1 MNGGQ
6 KMKKTAIV
14 ALVSFFLG
22 ILLAGYIFVYLP
34 EKNMPKSFLNESPP
48 SSSFLYA
55 SPAAQAKP
63 DLDFVRIAD
72 LVGPAVVRIT
82 AEKVEKRRVVGF
94 FDDWGDDFW
103 DRFFG
108 TPRGREREYRSQVAG
123 TGFFISSD
131 GYLITNNHI
140 VENAEKITI
149 YTIQENEYKAEI
161 VGTDAPTDVALLKI
175 AEKNLPYVEL
185 GNSAQLKVGEWVLA
199 IGNPLGFEHTV
210 SAGIVSA
217 KGRQNLQSSTAVSY
231 QDFIQTDAA
240 INRGNSG
247 GPLVN
252 MKGEVI
258 GITSM
263 IASPTGG
270 NIGIG
275 FAIPSDLARKVVK
288 QLEKKGK
295 VVRGFLGVIL
305 QDLSEEER
313 RTLNLKSRDGAFIVE
328 VEPGTPA
335 DKAGLERYDV
345 MVEFDGQPV
354 KNRHDLS
361 FKIAETAP
369 GTKVDI
375 KVIRDGK
382 EKTLT
387 AKLEELSTG
396 EEAAQASTSSGQ
408 DLGISVTTMTSRL
421 ARRYGFQTQEGVLIT
436 EVRRYSEAEQK
447 GLIAGDIILEANRQ
461 EVRDVSDLERIINK
475 LKPGDGLILL
485 IRRERDGESTE
496 RIITL
501 KIPE

>member
-1 MNGGQ
+1 MNGGRE
-6 KMKKTAIV
+6 MKKTALI
-14 ALVSFFLG
+14 ALVSFFIG
-22 ILLAGYIFVYLP
+22 ILLAGYIFVFLP
-34 EKNMPKSFLNESPP
+34 ERNMPKSFLNESP

-55 SPAAQAKP
+55 SPAPQLKP

-82 AEKVEKRRVVGF
+82 AERVEKRRAVGF

-108 TPRGREREYRSQVAG
+108 IPRDREREYRSQVAG

-149 YTIQENEYKAEI
+149 FTLQENEYKAEV
-161 VGTDAPTDVALLKI
+161 VGTDPPTDVALLKI
-175 AEKNLPYVEL
+175 AEKNLPFVAL
-185 GNSAQLKVGEWVLA
+185 GDSGLVKIGEWVLA

-217 KGRQNLQSSTAVSY
+217 KGRQNLQSSTAISY

-275 FAIPSDLARKVVK
+275 FAIPSNLARKVVK
-288 QLEKKGK
+288 QLEEKGK
-295 VVRGFLGVIL
+295 VVRGYLGVVP
-305 QDLSEEER
+305 QDISEEER
-313 RTLNLKSRDGAFIVE
+313 RALNLNSRRGAFVTQ
-328 VEPGTPA
+328 VAPGTPA

-345 MVEFDGQPV
+345 ITEFNGQPV

-382 EKTLT
+382 EKILN

-396 EEAAQASTSSGQ
+396 EEAEQASTSSGQ
-408 DLGISVTTMTSRL
+408 DLGISVTTMTPRL
-421 ARRYGFQTQEGVLIT
+421 ARRYGFQTQEGILIT
-436 EVRRYSEAEQK
+436 EVRRYSEAERK
-447 GLIAGDIILEANRQ
+447 GLRAGDIILEANRQ
-461 EVRDVSDLERIINK
+461 EVGDTGDLERILDK
-475 LKPGDGLILL
+475 LKAGDGLILL
-485 IRRERDGESTE
+485 IRRERDGESRELIT
-496 RIITL
+496 TL

>member
-1 MNGGQ
+1 
-6 KMKKTAIV
+6 MKKIAIV

-34 EKNMPKSFLNESPP
+34 EKNMPNSFLNESPS

-55 SPAAQAKP
+55 SPNPQTKP
-63 DLDFVRIAD
+63 DLDFVRVAD
-72 LVGPAVVRIT
+72 MIGPAVVRIT
-82 AEKVEKRRVVGF
+82 AERVEKRRVVSF

-108 TPRGREREYRSQVAG
+108 TPRDREREYRSQVAG
-123 TGFFISSD
+123 TGFFITTD

-149 YTIQENEYKAEI
+149 YTLQENEYKAEI
-161 VGTDAPTDVALLKI
+161 VGTDPPTDVALLKI
-175 AEKNLPYVEL
+175 AEKNLPFVEL
-185 GNSAQLKVGEWVLA
+185 GDSARLKVGEWVLA

-217 KGRQNLQSSTAVSY
+217 KGRQGLQSSTAISY

-275 FAIPSDLARKVVK
+275 FAIPSNLARKVVK
-288 QLEKKGK
+288 QLEEKGK
-295 VVRGFLGVIL
+295 VVRGYLGVIPKN
-305 QDLSEEER
+305 LSEEER
-313 RTLNLKSRDGAFIVE
+313 RTLNLKSRNGAFIVD

-335 DKAGLERYDV
+335 DKAGLKRYDV
-345 MVEFDGQPV
+345 IIEFNGQPV

-382 EKTLT
+382 EKLLT

-396 EEAAQASTSSGQ
+396 EEEEQPSTSSGQ
-408 DLGISVTTMTSRL
+408 DLGISVTTMTPNI
-421 ARRYGFQTQEGVLIT
+421 ARRYGFRTQEGVLIT
-436 EVRRYSEAEQK
+436 KVRRYSEAERK
-447 GLIAGDIILEANRQ
+447 ELIAGDIILEANRQ
-461 EVRDVSDLERIINK
+461 EVKDSGDLKRIIDK

-485 IRRERDGESTE
+485 IRRERDGESAEFIT
-496 RIITL
+496 TL

>member
-1 MNGGQ
+1 
-6 KMKKTAIV
+6 MKKTALV

-34 EKNMPKSFLNESPP
+34 ERDMPKSFLNESP
-48 SSSFLYA
+48 SSTSFLYA
-55 SPAAQAKP
+55 SPTAQAKP
-63 DLDFVRIAD
+63 DLDFVRVAD
-72 LVGPAVVRIT
+72 LVGPAVVRIS
-82 AEKVEKRRVVGF
+82 AERVEKRRVAGF

-108 TPRGREREYRSQVAG
+108 TPRGREREFRSEVRG
-123 TGFFISSD
+123 TGFFISTD
-131 GYLITNNHI
+131 GYILTNNHL
-140 VENAEKITI
+140 VESAEKVTI
-149 YTIQENEYKAEI
+149 YSLQEKEYKAEVI
-161 VGTDAPTDVALLKI
+161 GTDPPTDLALLKI
-175 AEKNLPYVEL
+175 ADKNLPYAEL
-185 GNSAQLKVGEWVLA
+185 GDSGRVRIGEWVLA

-217 KGRQNLQSSTAVSY
+217 KGRQLLQSSNAPSY

-270 NIGIG
+270 SIGIG
-275 FAIPSDLARKVVK
+275 FAIPSNLARKVVN
-288 QLEKKGK
+288 QLQEKGK
-295 VVRGFLGVIL
+295 VVRGYLGVVP
-305 QDLSEEER
+305 QDLTEEER
-313 RTLNLKSRDGAFIVE
+313 QVLKLKSRRGAFITQVA
-328 VEPGTPA
+328 PGTPA

-345 MVEFDGQPV
+345 IVEFDSQPI
-354 KNRHDLS
+354 KNSHELS
-361 FKIAETAP
+361 FKIADAAP

-375 KVIRDGK
+375 KIIRDGK
-382 EKTLT
+382 EKILT

-396 EEAAQASTSSGQ
+396 EEVEQASTSSGK
-408 DLGISVTTMTSRL
+408 DLGISVTTMTPRI
-421 ARRYGFQTQEGVLIT
+421 ARRYGYQTQEGVLIT

-447 GLIAGDIILEANRQ
+447 GLRAGDIILEANRQ
-461 EVRDVSDLERIINK
+461 EVRETGDLEKIIDK

-485 IRRERDGESTE
+485 IRRESDGESLE

>member
-1 MNGGQ
+1 
-6 KMKKTAIV
+6 MKKTVFI
-14 ALVSFFLG
+14 ALISFFLG

-34 EKNMPKSFLNESPP
+34 ERNMPKSFLNESPS

-55 SPAAQAKP
+55 SPANQTKP

-82 AEKVEKRRVVGF
+82 AERVEKRRVVSF

-108 TPRGREREYRSQVAG
+108 TPRGREREYRSQVGG

-131 GYLITNNHI
+131 GYLITNHHI

-149 YTIQENEYKAEI
+149 YTLQENEYTAEV
-161 VGTDAPTDVALLKI
+161 VGTDPPTDVALLKI
-175 AEKNLPYVEL
+175 AEKNLPHVEL
-185 GNSAQLKVGEWVLA
+185 GDSARLKVGEWVLA

-217 KGRQNLQSSTAVSY
+217 KGRQNLQSSTAISY

-252 MKGEVI
+252 MKGEVV

-270 NIGIG
+270 SIGIG
-275 FAIPSDLARKVVK
+275 FAIPSNLARKVVK
-288 QLEKKGK
+288 QLEEKGK
-295 VVRGFLGVIL
+295 VVRGYLGVVPKDIT
-305 QDLSEEER
+305 EEER
-313 RTLNLKSRDGAFIVE
+313 QALGLKSRRGVFVTNVAE
-328 VEPGTPA
+328 GTPA

-345 MVEFDGQPV
+345 IIEFNGQHV
-354 KNRHDLS
+354 KNRHDIL
-361 FKIAETAP
+361 FMIAETPP

-382 EKTLT
+382 EKILT
-387 AKLEELSTG
+387 AKLDELSTG
-396 EEAAQASTSSGQ
+396 EETEQTSTSSGQ
-408 DLGISVTTMTSRL
+408 DLGISITTMTPRL
-421 ARRYGFQTQEGVLIT
+421 ARRYGYRTQEGVLIT
-436 EVRRYSEAEQK
+436 EIRRYSEAERK
-447 GLIAGDIILEANRQ
+447 GLQAGDIILEANRQ
-461 EVRDVSDLERIINK
+461 EVRDTDDFDKIINK

-485 IRRERDGESTE
+485 IRRERDGESVDLIRT
-496 RIITL
+496 I

>member
-1 MNGGQ
+1 
-6 KMKKTAIV
+6 MKKTAIV
-14 ALVSFFLG
+14 ALVSFFIG
-22 ILLAGYIFVYLP
+22 ILLAGYVFVFLP
-34 EKNMPKSFLNESPP
+34 ERNMPQSFLNESP
-48 SSSFLYA
+48 SSTSFLYA
-55 SPAAQAKP
+55 SPTAQAKP
-63 DLDFVRIAD
+63 ELDFVRIAD

-82 AEKVEKRRVVGF
+82 AERVERRRVVSF
-94 FDDWGDDFW
+94 FDDWGDDWW

-108 TPRGREREYRSQVAG
+108 VPRDREREYRSQVGG

-149 YTIQENEYKAEI
+149 TTLQENEYKAEV
-161 VGTDAPTDVALLKI
+161 VGTDPPTDVALLKI
-175 AEKNLPYVEL
+175 TEKNLPYVEL
-185 GNSAQLKVGEWVLA
+185 GDSGRVKIGEWVLA

-217 KGRQNLQSSTAVSY
+217 KGRQGLQSSTAISY

-275 FAIPSDLARKVVK
+275 FAIPSNLARKVVK
-288 QLEKKGK
+288 QLEEKGK
-295 VVRGFLGVIL
+295 VVRGYLGVYP

-313 RTLNLKSRDGAFIVE
+313 RALDLKSRRGAFVTK
-328 VEPGTPA
+328 VEPGAPA
-335 DKAGLERYDV
+335 DKAGFERYDV
-345 MVEFDGQPV
+345 IIEFNNQPV
-354 KNRHDLS
+354 KNSHDLS
-361 FKIAETAP
+361 FQIAETAP

-382 EKTLT
+382 EKILT

-396 EEAAQASTSSGQ
+396 EEEEQASTSSGQ
-408 DLGISVTTMTSRL
+408 DLGITVTSMTPRR
-421 ARRYGFQTQEGVLIT
+421 ARQLRFQTEEGVLIT

-447 GLIAGDIILEANRQ
+447 GLRAGDIILEANRQ
-461 EVRDVSDLERIINK
+461 EVRDTNDLEKIINR

-485 IRRERDGESTE
+485 LRRERDGESTE
-496 RIITL
+496 FIRTL

>member
-1 MNGGQ
+1 
-6 KMKKTAIV
+6 MKKIAIV

-34 EKNMPKSFLNESPP
+34 EKNMPNSFLNESPS

-55 SPAAQAKP
+55 SPNPQAKP
-63 DLDFVRIAD
+63 DLDFVRVAD
-72 LVGPAVVRIT
+72 MVGPAVVRIT
-82 AEKVEKRRVVGF
+82 AERVEKRRVVSF

-108 TPRGREREYRSQVAG
+108 TPRDREREYRSQVGG
-123 TGFFISSD
+123 TGFFITSD

-149 YTIQENEYKAEI
+149 YTLQENEYKAEV
-161 VGTDAPTDVALLKI
+161 VGTDPPTDVALLKI
-175 AEKNLPYVEL
+175 AEKNLPFVEL
-185 GNSAQLKVGEWVLA
+185 GDSARLKVGEWVLA

-217 KGRQNLQSSTAVSY
+217 KGRQNLQSSTAISY

-252 MKGEVI
+252 MRGEVI

-275 FAIPSDLARKVVK
+275 FAIPSNLARMVVK
-288 QLEKKGK
+288 QLEEKGK
-295 VVRGFLGVIL
+295 VVRGFLGVVPKDI
-305 QDLSEEER
+305 SEEER
-313 RTLNLKSRDGAFIVE
+313 RTLDLKSRNGAFVVD
-328 VEPGTPA
+328 VEPGSPA

-345 MVEFDGQPV
+345 IIEFNGQPV

-382 EKTLT
+382 ERILT

-396 EEAAQASTSSGQ
+396 EEEEQASTSSGQ
-408 DLGISVTTMTSRL
+408 DLGISVTTMTTNI
-421 ARRYGFQTQEGVLIT
+421 ARRYGFRTQEGVLIT
-436 EVRRYSEAEQK
+436 KVRRYSEAERK
-447 GLIAGDIILEANRQ
+447 DLIAGDIILEANRQ
-461 EVRDVSDLERIINK
+461 EVKNTRDLEKIIDK

-485 IRRERDGESTE
+485 IRRERDGESADLI
-496 RIITL
+496 RTL

>member
-1 MNGGQ
+1 
-6 KMKKTAIV
+6 MKKTAII
-14 ALVSFFLG
+14 ALFSFLIG
-22 ILLAGYIFVYLP
+22 ILLAGYVFVFLP
-34 EKNMPKSFLNESPP
+34 ERNMPKSFLNESP

-72 LVGPAVVRIT
+72 MVGPAVVRIT
-82 AEKVEKRRVVGF
+82 AEKVERRRVVSF

-103 DRFFG
+103 DKFFG
-108 TPRGREREYRSQVAG
+108 TPRDREREYRSQVAG

-149 YTIQENEYKAEI
+149 YTLQENEYKAEV
-161 VGTDAPTDVALLKI
+161 VGTDPPTDVALLKI
-175 AEKNLPYVEL
+175 ADKNLPYVEL
-185 GNSAQLKVGEWVLA
+185 GDSGRLKVGEWVLA

-210 SAGIVSA
+210 CAGIVSA
-217 KGRQNLQSSTAVSY
+217 KGRQGLQSSTAVSY

-288 QLEKKGK
+288 QLEEKGK
-295 VVRGFLGVIL
+295 VVRGYLGVGP

-313 RTLNLKSRDGAFIVE
+313 RALNLKSRSGSFVTNVA
-328 VEPGTPA
+328 PGSPA

-345 MVEFDGQPV
+345 IVEFNGQPV
-354 KNRHDLS
+354 KNSHDLS

-382 EKTLT
+382 EKILT
-387 AKLEELSTG
+387 AKLDELSTG
-396 EEAAQASTSSGQ
+396 EEAEQASTSSGK
-408 DLGISVTTMTSRL
+408 DLGISVTTMTRSI
-421 ARRYGFQTQEGVLIT
+421 ARRYGFQTEEGVLIR
-436 EVRRYSEAEQK
+436 EVRRYSEAERK
-447 GLIAGDIILEANRQ
+447 GLRAGDIILEANRQ
-461 EVRDVSDLERIINK
+461 EVKDTGDLEKIINK

-485 IRRERDGESTE
+485 IRRERDGDSTE
-496 RIITL
+496 FITTL

>member
-1 MNGGQ
+1 
-6 KMKKTAIV
+6 MKKTVLI
-14 ALVSFFLG
+14 ALISFFLG
-22 ILLAGYIFVYLP
+22 IFLAGYFFVYLP
-34 EKNMPKSFLNESPP
+34 ERNMPDSFLNEAP
-48 SSSFLYA
+48 SSPSFLYA
-55 SPAAQAKP
+55 SPVAQEKP
-63 DLDFVRIAD
+63 DLDFVRVAD
-72 LVGPAVVRIT
+72 KVGPAVVRIT
-82 AEKVEKRRVVGF
+82 AERVERRRVAGF

-108 TPRGREREYRSQVAG
+108 IPRDREREFRAQVAG

-149 YTIQENEYKAEI
+149 YTLQENEYKAEV
-161 VGTDAPTDVALLKI
+161 VGTDPPTDVALLKI
-175 AEKNLPYVEL
+175 ADKNLPFVEL
-185 GNSAQLKVGEWVLA
+185 GDSGQLRVGEWVLA

-210 SAGIVSA
+210 SAGIISA
-217 KGRQNLQSSTAVSY
+217 KGRQNLQSQTAISY

-288 QLEKKGK
+288 QLQEKGR
-295 VVRGFLGVIL
+295 VVRGYLGVRPGDI
-305 QDLSEEER
+305 SEEER
-313 RTLNLKSRDGAFIVE
+313 KVLDLKSRRGAFIEE
-328 VEPGTPA
+328 VVPGTAA
-335 DKAGLERYDV
+335 DKAGFERYDV
-345 MVEFDGQPV
+345 IVEFDGQPIE
-354 KNRHDLS
+354 NAHELS
-361 FKIAETAP
+361 FKIADTPP

-382 EKTLT
+382 EKMLT
-387 AKLEELSTG
+387 AKLDELSTG
-396 EEAAQASTSSGQ
+396 EETEQPSSSSGQ
-408 DLGISVTTMTSRL
+408 DLGFRFTTMTPRL
-421 ARRYGFQTQEGVLIT
+421 ARRYGFQAEQGVLIM
-436 EVRRYSEAEQK
+436 EVNRYSEAEGK
-447 GLIAGDIILEANRQ
+447 GLQPGDIILEANRQ
-461 EVRDVSDLERIINK
+461 EVTTAEELEKIISK

-485 IRRERDGESTE
+485 IRRERNGESRE
-496 RIITL
+496 FITTL
-501 KIPE
+501 RIPE

>member
-1 MNGGQ
+1 
-6 KMKKTAIV
+6 MKKTVLI
-14 ALVSFFLG
+14 ALISFFLG
-22 ILLAGYIFVYLP
+22 IFLAGYFFVYLP
-34 EKNMPKSFLNESPP
+34 ERNMPDSFLNEAP
-48 SSSFLYA
+48 SSPSFLYA
-55 SPAAQAKP
+55 SPVAQEKP
-63 DLDFVRIAD
+63 DLDFVTVAD
-72 LVGPAVVRIT
+72 KVGPAVVRIT
-82 AEKVEKRRVVGF
+82 AEKIERRRVAGF

-108 TPRGREREYRSQVAG
+108 IPRGREQEFRSQVAG

-149 YTIQENEYKAEI
+149 YTIQENEYKAEV
-161 VGTDAPTDVALLKI
+161 VGTDPPTDVALLKI
-175 AEKNLPYVEL
+175 ADKNLPFVEL
-185 GNSAQLKVGEWVLA
+185 GDSGQLRVGEWVLA

-210 SAGIVSA
+210 CAGIVSA
-217 KGRQNLQSSTAVSY
+217 KGRQNLQSSHDLSY

-288 QLEKKGK
+288 QLQEKGR
-295 VVRGFLGVIL
+295 VVRGHLGV
-305 QDLSEEER
+305 LSRDITEEER
-313 RTLNLKSRDGAFIVE
+313 RALDLKSRRGSFVIE
-328 VEPGTPA
+328 VAPGKPA
-335 DKAGLERYDV
+335 DKAGIERYDV
-345 MVEFDGQPV
+345 IVEFNGQPI
-354 KNRHDLS
+354 KNTHDLS
-361 FKIAETAP
+361 FKIADTPP
-369 GTKVDI
+369 GTKADI

-387 AKLEELSTG
+387 AKLDELSTG
-396 EEAAQASTSSGQ
+396 KEGEQTSTSSGQ
-408 DLGISVTTMTSRL
+408 DLGISVSTLTPRT
-421 ARRYGFQTQEGVLIT
+421 ARRYGFQTEEGVLIT

-447 GLIAGDIILEANRQ
+447 GLLPGDIILEANRQ
-461 EVRDVSDLERIINK
+461 EVKDTDDFKKILNK
-475 LKPGDGLILL
+475 LNPGDGLMLL
-485 IRRERDGESTE
+485 IRRERESRE
-496 RIITL
+496 FIITL
-501 KIPE
+501 RIPE

>member
-1 MNGGQ
+1 
-6 KMKKTAIV
+6 MKKTALV

-34 EKNMPKSFLNESPP
+34 ERDMPKSFLNESP
-48 SSSFLYA
+48 SSTSFLYA
-55 SPAAQAKP
+55 SPTAQAKP
-63 DLDFVRIAD
+63 DLDFVRVAD
-72 LVGPAVVRIT
+72 LVGPAVVRIS
-82 AEKVEKRRVVGF
+82 AERVEKRRVAGF

-108 TPRGREREYRSQVAG
+108 TPRGREREFRSEVRG
-123 TGFFISSD
+123 TGFFISTD
-131 GYLITNNHI
+131 GYILTNNHL
-140 VENAEKITI
+140 VESAEKVTI
-149 YTIQENEYKAEI
+149 YSLQEKEYKAEVI
-161 VGTDAPTDVALLKI
+161 GTDPPTDLALLKI
-175 AEKNLPYVEL
+175 ADKNLPYAEL
-185 GNSAQLKVGEWVLA
+185 GDSGRVRIGEWVLA

-217 KGRQNLQSSTAVSY
+217 KGRQLLQSSNAPSY

-270 NIGIG
+270 SIGIG
-275 FAIPSDLARKVVK
+275 FAIPSNLARKVVN
-288 QLEKKGK
+288 QLQEKGK
-295 VVRGFLGVIL
+295 VVRGYLGVVP
-305 QDLSEEER
+305 QDLTEEER
-313 RTLNLKSRDGAFIVE
+313 QVLKLKSRRGAFITQVA
-328 VEPGTPA
+328 PGTPA

-345 MVEFDGQPV
+345 IVEFDSQPI
-354 KNRHDLS
+354 KNSHELS
-361 FKIAETAP
+361 FKIADTAP

-375 KVIRDGK
+375 KIIRDGK
-382 EKTLT
+382 EKILT

-396 EEAAQASTSSGQ
+396 EEVEQASTSSGK
-408 DLGISVTTMTSRL
+408 DLGISVTTMTPRI
-421 ARRYGFQTQEGVLIT
+421 ARRYGYQTQEGVLIT

-447 GLIAGDIILEANRQ
+447 GLRAGDIILEANRQ
-461 EVRDVSDLERIINK
+461 EVRETGDLEKIIDK

-485 IRRERDGESTE
+485 IRRESDGESLE

>member
-1 MNGGQ
+1 
-6 KMKKTAIV
+6 MKKTVLI
-14 ALVSFFLG
+14 ALISFFLG
-22 ILLAGYIFVYLP
+22 IFLAGYVFVYLP
-34 EKNMPKSFLNESPP
+34 ERNMPDSFLNEVP
-48 SSSFLYA
+48 SSPSFLYA
-55 SPAAQAKP
+55 SPVAQEKP
-63 DLDFVRIAD
+63 DLDFVRVAD
-72 LVGPAVVRIT
+72 KVGPAVVRIT
-82 AEKVEKRRVVGF
+82 AERVERRRVAGF

-108 TPRGREREYRSQVAG
+108 IPRDREREFRAQVVG

-149 YTIQENEYKAEI
+149 YTIQENEYKAEV
-161 VGTDAPTDVALLKI
+161 VGTDPPTDVALLKI
-175 AEKNLPYVEL
+175 ADKNMPFVEL
-185 GNSAQLKVGEWVLA
+185 GDSGQLRVGEWVLA

-210 SAGIVSA
+210 SAGIISA
-217 KGRQNLQSSTAVSY
+217 KGRQNLQSQTAISY

-288 QLEKKGK
+288 QLQEKGR
-295 VVRGFLGVIL
+295 VVRGYLGVKPGDI
-305 QDLSEEER
+305 SEEER
-313 RTLNLKSRDGAFIVE
+313 KVLDLKSRRGAFIEE
-328 VEPGTPA
+328 VIPGTAA
-335 DKAGLERYDV
+335 DKAGFERYDV
-345 MVEFDGQPV
+345 IVEFDGQPIE
-354 KNRHDLS
+354 NAHELS
-361 FKIAETAP
+361 FKIADTPP

-382 EKTLT
+382 EKMLT
-387 AKLEELSTG
+387 AKLDELSTG
-396 EEAAQASTSSGQ
+396 EETEQPSSSSGQ
-408 DLGISVTTMTSRL
+408 DLGFRFTTMTPRL
-421 ARRYGFQTQEGVLIT
+421 ARQYGFQAKQGVLIM
-436 EVRRYSEAEQK
+436 EVSRYSEAEGKDLQP
-447 GLIAGDIILEANRQ
+447 GDIILEANRQ
-461 EVRDVSDLERIINK
+461 EVTTAEELDKIISK

-485 IRRERDGESTE
+485 IQRRERNGESRE
-496 RIITL
+496 LIKTL
-501 KIPE
+501 RIPE